1 MDSFELNKIVGGL
14 LAAVFV
20 VFSIGLIS
28 DAIFHEEVPEQ
39 AGFAIEVAEEAE
51 SGAAGGG
58 EAETVSIATLM
69 ASADPAAGESVFKK
83 CASCHSIDE
92 GGANKVGPNLY
103 GVVGGAIAAKDGFS
117 YSEAMN
123 TYAGEV
129 GEWDFEPLN
138 AFLLKP
144 KDEVPGT
151 AMGFAGLKKD
161 SDRANLIAWMNEQSS
176 SPKPLPEPEAE
187 EDAAGEEAGAEAEG
201 AMEAEAQPQ
210 AESAAPADGA
220 GDPAGA
226 TPAETTTDAAPSSET
241 GPADQAPTAVE
252 GTGEALNETESTTSG
267 DEAGTEDA
275 TSTDN
280 TAPQAESAAPTGTE
294 SEAPAEPD
302 ADTTTGS
309 GSSTDTPAATEG
321 ETLTEEELLRRQ
333 QAN

>member
-39 AGFAIEVAEEAE
+39 AGFVIEVAEEDE
-51 SGAAGGG
+51 GGAAGGG

-69 ASADPAAGESVFKK
+69 ASADASAGENVFKK

-103 GVVGGAIAAKDGFS
+103 GIVGGPIAARDGFS
-117 YSEAMN
+117 YSEALT

-176 SPKPLPEPEAE
+176 SPKPLPEPEVQE
-187 EDAAGEEAGAEAEG
+187 EEAAGEEAGAEAEG
-201 AMEAEAQPQ
+201 TMEADAQPQ

-226 TPAETTTDAAPSSET
+226 TPAETTTEAAPTSEA
-241 GPADQAPTAVE
+241 GPTDQAPTAVE
-252 GTGEALNETESTTSG
+252 GTGEPLGETESNG
-267 DEAGTEDA
+267 GEEEAGTAEPAADDA
-275 TSTDN
+275 
-280 TAPQAESAAPTGTE
+280 AASQTG
-294 SEAPAEPD
+294 SEAPAEAQSETPTESD
-302 ADTTTGS
+302 PAAETTTT
-309 GSSTDTPAATEG
+309 TDGETPA
-321 ETLTEEELLRRQ
+321 EEEVLREQ